1 MAGKLAPPV
10 EPPRRFYKAV
20 STRQA
25 VDGASVLLDGK
36 PIRTPAGKALTLPNS
51 RLADM
56 LAREWDAQATH
67 IEMAKMPSTRLA
79 FTTIDFMSGAR
90 DAVAAEIGRYAG
102 ADTVCYFA
110 DGPDALVERQTRRW
124 GPVIDWAEQTL
135 GVEFVR
141 VTGIRHEEQPA
152 TTLLKLAR
160 LSETEGD
167 FVLAGL
173 AHATALFGS
182 AILAF
187 ALQRGELDGPASLD
201 LSRLDEIF
209 QQEALGRGRGGR
221 RTGRGHAGRSG
232 HARALVRC
240 APALEPRAP
249 GIRRGPAAD
258 PRARLGRACR
268 AGVGLR
274 RRIRATRN

>member
-20 STRQA
+20 SFSQVA
-25 VDGASVLLDGK
+25 DGHGVFLDGK
-36 PIRTPAGKALTLPNS
+36 SVRTPAGKTLVLPNS
-51 RLADM
+51 ALADM
-56 LAREWDAQATH
+56 VAREWDAQATH
-67 IEMAKMPSTRLA
+67 IEMAKMPSARLA

-102 ADTVCYFA
+102 ADVVCYFA
-110 DGPDALVERQTRRW
+110 DEPEALIERQTRRW
-124 GPVIDWAEQTL
+124 GPVIDWAERTL
-135 GVEFVR
+135 GVEFMR

-152 TTLLKLAR
+152 ATLLRLAR
-160 LSETEGD
+160 LSEAEGD

-187 ALQRGELDGPASLD
+187 ALQRGELDGPAALD

-209 QQEALGRGRGGR
+209 QQERWGVDEEAAERAANMQVEAVMLERWF
-221 RTGRGHAGRSG
+221 AG
-232 HARALVRC
+232 L
-240 APALEPRAP
+240 
-249 GIRRGPAAD
+249 
-258 PRARLGRACR
+258 R
-268 AGVGLR
+268 AG
-274 RRIRATRN
+274 